1 MPLGAP
7 IVDGHGRSY
16 RAERS
21 RALDLVFDR
30 IANLPTCTSICS
42 QLSSGSAIEHPLSMI
57 MGQRITA

>member
-1 MPLGAP
+1 MPLRAP
-7 IVDGHGRSY
+7 IIDGRGRAY

-21 RALDLVFDR
+21 RALDLLFNR
-30 IANLPTCTSICS
+30 IANLPTRTSICS